1 MTSRI
6 TILDTRSEKMFP
18 SLGSASGSA
27 SGPVPAVK
35 KIPALSYKKAV
46 AEVAVVEKETE
57 EARIDREV
65 ELFLRNQKIAEERAR
80 RVAKEQRRLSNI
92 VTHCYDDGPTD
103 HDEEA
108 EPWIS
113 SSSSSGRAG
122 AGAEAEEADEE
133 TDADK
138 EWNAS
143 LANANRRS
151 FW

>member
-18 SLGSASGSA
+18 SLGS
-27 SGPVPAVK
+27 GPAPAVK

-57 EARIDREV
+57 EARVDREV

-80 RVAKEQRRLSNI
+80 QVAKYKEEQRRLSNI

-103 HDEEA
+103 HDEDA
-108 EPWIS
+108 EPWL
-113 SSSSSGRAG
+113 SSSSSGSTGAG
-122 AGAEAEEADEE
+122 AGAGAGAGVEDES
-133 TDADK
+133 DADK
-138 EWNAS
+138 EWNAN